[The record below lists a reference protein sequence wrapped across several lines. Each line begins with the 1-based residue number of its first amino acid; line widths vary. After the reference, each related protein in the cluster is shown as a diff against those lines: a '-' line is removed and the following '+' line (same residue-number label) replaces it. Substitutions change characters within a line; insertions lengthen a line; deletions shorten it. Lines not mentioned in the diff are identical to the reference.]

1 MAPRRWKE
9 GAGQRAMRTDIKV
22 LYCFHQ
28 NNDDSKCEV
37 AHTSPPMVPGYRSQE
52 RNMAPKPASARF
64 AYVFGMVLAV
74 AAIILGITTRNLAAP
89 SASLIYLP
97 DLPLLY

>member
-1 MAPRRWKE
+1 MPDPGLRPP
-9 GAGQRAMRTDIKV
+9 GV
-22 LYCFHQ
+22 LYWFTQ
-28 NNDDSKCEV
+28 SNADSKCEV
-37 AHTSPPMVPGYRSQE
+37 AHTSLPIRPSKSPAVLVPGYRSQE
-52 RNMAPKPASARF
+52 GNMAPKPASARC

>member
-1 MAPRRWKE
+1 MILSVKWLTHSSRFAPLKVRQT
-9 GAGQRAMRTDIKV
+9 GTRTGTGTKI
-22 LYCFHQ
+22 
-28 NNDDSKCEV
+28 
-37 AHTSPPMVPGYRSQE
+37 PE

-89 SASLIYLP
+89 SASVIYRP

>member
-1 MAPRRWKE
+1 VKWLTHPSRFAPLKLRQ
-9 GAGQRAMRTDIKV
+9 AGTRTG
-22 LYCFHQ
+22 
-28 NNDDSKCEV
+28 
-37 AHTSPPMVPGYRSQE
+37 TGTRVPDPGG
-52 RNMAPKPASARF
+52 NMAPKPASARF

-89 SASLIYLP
+89 SASLIYRP